1 MGLRGRE
8 PLEAGSGR
16 MEEREEERKRLGQ
29 WSDLGSLL
37 LLQVLNGV
45 AVVRPPGH
53 HAEQDA
59 ACGFCFFNSV
69 AVAARHAQA
78 ISGHALR

>member
-1 MGLRGRE
+1 MG
-8 PLEAGSGR
+8 
-16 MEEREEERKRLGQ
+16 EREEEKQGDKGSKSREGSSL
-29 WSDLGSLL
+29 SDLGSLL
-37 LLQVLNGV
+37 LPQILNGV